1 MVTVLLEYIDHL
13 IKYVYMLAMYTCTK
27 YISIKYAD
35 CSIRVKISIKYLGY
49 YAGIMF
55 DAFI

>member
-1 MVTVLLEYIDHL
+1 
-13 IKYVYMLAMYTCTK
+13 MYTCTK

-35 CSIRVKISIKYLGY
+35 CSIRVKISNKYLGY